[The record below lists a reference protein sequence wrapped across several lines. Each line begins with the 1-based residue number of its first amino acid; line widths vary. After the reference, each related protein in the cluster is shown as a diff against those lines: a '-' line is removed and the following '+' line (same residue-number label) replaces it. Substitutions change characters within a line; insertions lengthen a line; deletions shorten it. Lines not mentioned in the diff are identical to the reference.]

1 MAKKRKLKQDAW
13 YKVQTEINVG
23 EPVFQL
29 RWAVVLFY
37 SVLLDSKKRFKFE
50 ICGLSFDDAWLSFY
64 IKLENGF
71 DLPRFMQWLK
81 QTFSFR
87 FNMRTGRRSHL
98 WGVRYESWII
108 DGEPPLEAKPVDWN
122 VVNAEAAKDIP
133 VARTYTLVW
142 DSLRVPE
149 LRLTSR
155 ITLRNPANSAFP
167 PG

>member
-1 MAKKRKLKQDAW
+1 MTKRKLKQDVW

-37 SVLLDSKKRFKFE
+37 SVLLDTKKRFSFE
-50 ICGLSFDDAWLSFY
+50 IRGLAFDDAWLTFY
-64 IKLENGF
+64 VKLENGF

-87 FNMRTGRRSHL
+87 FNARTGRRSHL
-98 WGVRYESWII
+98 WGLRYESWIL
-108 DGEPPLEAKPVDWN
+108 DGEPPPDAKPVDWDL
-122 VVNAEAAKDIP
+122 VNAETAKEIP
-133 VARTYTLVW
+133 TTGTYTLVW
-142 DSLRVPE
+142 DSLRVPK
-149 LRLTSR
+149 LRLNTR
-155 ITLRNPANSAFP
+155 ILLKNPATRAFP